1 MLPKTKRLG
10 SKDITKLRTG
20 GKRVNNALFSVL
32 YKASP
37 VSKFSVSVS
46 KKIYKNATDR
56 NTAKRKVLAIIKDIS
71 PIITVSAEYSISIR
85 TQINNLTHVVLV
97 KEIKNILCYK

>member
-10 SKDITKLRTG
+10 SKDITKLYKG

-37 VSKFSVSVS
+37 ISKFSVSVS
-46 KKIYKNATDR
+46 KKIYKNAIDR

-71 PIITVSAEYSISIR
+71 PAISAEYSISIR
-85 TQINNLTHVVLV
+85 TKINDLPHQVLV
-97 KEIKNILCYK
+97 KEIKNILCQK